1 VSEENT
7 KDWELVREK
16 TQKKIARVCNL

>member
-16 TQKKIARVCNL
+16 NAKENSESL